1 MFTIVILALA
11 VTTQGSP
18 ERHVR
23 VSEPKILPI
32 IDSTLGGYLAN
43 GILPHPYRYLH
54 VAGGRSRSRHG
65 PTSSLAHSATAEEGN
80 GPALVRVRSENPSIA
95 ALIHDA
101 TGWSTTF
108 RGLIETIAA
117 TDGLVYVEDG
127 KCGHNVRAC
136 LVLSVQVAGPFRL
149 LRVLVNSRG
158 KADCDLVASI
168 GHELQHAIEV
178 LRDPHVTDMHSAYS
192 FFEHEGPTGSG
203 RFETEAAIHVG
214 HHVGDE
220 ACAQAKRRE

>member
-1 MFTIVILALA
+1 MFTIVTLALA
-11 VTTQGSP
+11 VATQGSY
-18 ERHVR
+18 VR
-23 VSEPKILPI
+23 AGEPKTLPN

-54 VAGGRSRSRHG
+54 IAGGRSRWRHG
-65 PTSSLAHSATAEEGN
+65 PTSSLAHAAMAEEGN
-80 GPALVRVRSENPSIA
+80 GPALVRVRSESPSIA
-95 ALIHDA
+95 ALIRDA

-168 GHELQHAIEV
+168 GHELQHVIEV
-178 LRDPHVTDMHSAYS
+178 LRDPHVTDMQSAYFLFTRAFGDS
-192 FFEHEGPTGSG
+192 ERT
-203 RFETEAAIHVG
+203 FETAAALNVGNHVG
-214 HHVGDE
+214 LE
-220 ACAQAKRRE
+220 ACAQAKRRQ